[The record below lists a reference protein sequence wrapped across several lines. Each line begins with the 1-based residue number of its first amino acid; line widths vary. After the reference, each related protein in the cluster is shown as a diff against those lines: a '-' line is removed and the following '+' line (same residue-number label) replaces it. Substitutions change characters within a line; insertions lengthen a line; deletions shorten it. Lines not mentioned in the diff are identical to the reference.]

1 MTRLPLPIVDD
12 PMQRLS
18 LRTLPILLLLF
29 VVHATSGCDSNS
41 DSTPPVEEVVVIG
54 TQVTSDFLNTGE
66 FGLSATPLDDAGS
79 GIIADDV
86 EGSVTIEAPAG
97 AALVAKSD
105 GGLGG
110 TVTLERLNEASGNP
124 LAVVV
129 NIDGS
134 GSMTSTD
141 PERLRVAGAQAFV
154 DQLETSGDDYEVALT
169 TYGGFSPEFDLSST
183 RMLLDFSND
192 AAALRDST
200 ELVRASGGTPTYE
213 SLAELLVYSENERPA
228 ANFQKAIVLLSDGSP
243 NSVALRDSVCSD
255 AQRKESPIYSIG
267 LGPASDLSPAQ
278 EQSQGA
284 IDEMRSVSL
293 CTGAAYAGIDPDD
306 AAASTDRI
314 YRAIATG
321 TSQGSILFRVAIDP
335 DALQQHFAPG
345 DVLRGTV
352 ELTAGGQSASGDFS
366 FSIPDPAA
374 AATYQYLGE

>member
-1 MTRLPLPIVDD
+1 MRLFTARISIAV
-12 PMQRLS
+12 
-18 LRTLPILLLLF
+18 LLGLTVLF
-29 VVHATSGCDSNS
+29 SYGCDSNS
-41 DSTPPVEEVVVIG
+41 DSTPPIDDVVVIG

-66 FGLSATPLDDAGS
+66 FGLSATPLDEGGA
-79 GIIADDV
+79 GIISGDV
-86 EGSVTIEAPAG
+86 SGTVTIEDPASG

-105 GGLGG
+105 GALNG

-134 GSMTSTD
+134 GSMASTD
-141 PERLRVAGAQAFV
+141 PERLRVEGAKAFV
-154 DQLETSGDDYEVALT
+154 DQLDTSGDNYEVAMA
-169 TYGGFSPEFDLSST
+169 TYSGSSPDLGLEET

-192 AAALRDST
+192 AAALRDSA

-213 SLAELLVYSENERPA
+213 SLAELLVYSEDQRPA
-228 ANFQKAIVLLSDGSP
+228 ASFQKAIVLLSDGSP
-243 NSVALRDSVCSD
+243 NSIALRDSVCSD

-267 LGPASDLSPAQ
+267 LGPASDLAPATS
-278 EQSQGA
+278 QSQSA

-321 TSQGSILFRVAIDP
+321 TSQGSILFRVSINPA
-335 DALQQHFAPG
+335 ALQQHFSPG
-345 DVLRGTV
+345 DILRGTV
-352 ELTAGGQSASGDFS
+352 ELTAGGQTASGDFS
-366 FSIPDPAA
+366 FSVPNPTATTTNFQVFPD
-374 AATYQYLGE
+374 

>member
-1 MTRLPLPIVDD
+1 MRHFTTRI
-12 PMQRLS
+12 S
-18 LRTLPILLLLF
+18 LALLLGLAVLF
-29 VVHATSGCDSNS
+29 SSGCDSNS
-41 DSTPPVEEVVVIG
+41 DSTPPIDEVVVIG

-66 FGLSATPLDDAGS
+66 FGLSATPLDEGGV
-79 GIIADDV
+79 GIISGDV

-105 GGLGG
+105 GGLSG
-110 TVTLERLNEASGNP
+110 TVTQERLNEASGNP

-134 GSMTSTD
+134 GSMNTTD
-141 PERLRVAGAQAFV
+141 PERLRVDGAQAFV
-154 DQLETSGDDYEVALT
+154 DQLETAGDNYEVAMA
-169 TYGGFSPEFDLSST
+169 TYDGRSPDLGLLNT
-183 RMLLDFSND
+183 RMLLEFSDD
-192 AAALRDST
+192 AAALRDSA

-213 SLAELLVYSENERPA
+213 SLAELLVYSEDERPA
-228 ANFQKAIVLLSDGSP
+228 SNFQKAIVLLSDGSP
-243 NSVALRDSVCSD
+243 TRTTLRDSVCAD

-267 LGPASDLSPAQ
+267 LGPASDLSPPL

-321 TSQGSILFRVAIDP
+321 TSQGSILFRVSIDP
-335 DALQQHFAPG
+335 AALQQHFSPG
-345 DVLRGTV
+345 DILRGTV
-352 ELTAGGQSASGDFS
+352 ELNAGGQTASGNFS
-366 FSIPDPAA
+366 FSVPNPVASATNFQVFPD
-374 AATYQYLGE
+374 

>member
-1 MTRLPLPIVDD
+1 MRHFTTRIPIA
-12 PMQRLS
+12 
-18 LRTLPILLLLF
+18 ILLGLAVLF
-29 VVHATSGCDSNS
+29 SSGCDSNS
-41 DSTPPVEEVVVIG
+41 DSVPPIDDVVVIG
-54 TQVTSDFLNTGE
+54 TQVTNDFLNTGE
-66 FGLSATPLDDAGS
+66 FGLSATPLDAGGA
-79 GIIADDV
+79 GIISGDV
-86 EGSVTIEAPAG
+86 QGSVTIEAPGG
-97 AALVAKSD
+97 AALRVKSD
-105 GGLGG
+105 GGLDG

-154 DQLETSGDDYEVALT
+154 DQLETSGDNYEVAMA
-169 TYGGFSPEFDLSST
+169 TYGGRSPALGLAET

-192 AAALRDST
+192 AAALRDSA

-213 SLAELLVYSENERPA
+213 SLAELLIYSENERPA

-243 NSVALRDSVCSD
+243 NTTVLRDSVCAD

-267 LGPASDLSPAQ
+267 LGPASDLSPTT
-278 EQSQGA
+278 EQSQTA

-306 AAASTDRI
+306 AATSTDRI

-321 TSQGSILFRVAIDP
+321 TSQGSILFRVSVDP
-335 DALQQHFAPG
+335 TALQQHFSPG
-345 DVLRGTV
+345 DLLRGTV
-352 ELTAGGQSASGDFS
+352 ELTAGGQTASGDFS
-366 FSIPDPAA
+366 FSVPNPAA
-374 AATYQYLGE
+374 STRSFQVFPD